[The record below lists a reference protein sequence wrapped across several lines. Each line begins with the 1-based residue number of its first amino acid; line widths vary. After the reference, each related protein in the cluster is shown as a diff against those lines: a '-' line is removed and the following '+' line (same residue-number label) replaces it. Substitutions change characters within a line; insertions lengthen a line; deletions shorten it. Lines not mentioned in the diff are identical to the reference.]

1 LFFLITDLI
10 QPINCILISE
20 EVPSIS
26 IVLSERRSDSLKGT
40 FIMDNKF
47 KATFFTH
54 RPRTEKPTSWTFEK
68 SEIKFKGDAILFKNG
83 RIWHPYQEEIK
94 SNEVNR
100 VLFSGLALKLSG
112 ITNEKNIL
120 KATSGFFKIGNE
132 CYGGRLNKV

>member
-1 LFFLITDLI
+1 
-10 QPINCILISE
+10 
-20 EVPSIS
+20 
-26 IVLSERRSDSLKGT
+26 
-40 FIMDNKF
+40 MDNKF

-120 KATSGFFKIGNE
+120 KAKKI
-132 CYGGRLNKV
+132 LLF